1 MKFTDPKLYLK
12 GTAEAFLQDSSNN
25 VVYHSDKFQ
34 TANIATSVTTGEI
47 RGGIGNPVLMTL
59 PTDANMNVTFAAA
72 DFSLRTKAAQLGADL
87 AYGAPVLVCQTVTA
101 SGEALSVSVADG
113 VPVAPAGSSDIYC
126 FVQEVGAASPILTGG
141 VAYAISAAGAITGFT
156 ATSGKQYKVWYWIN
170 RANAQIAAISSLFD
184 PAVYRFTAIMAVYAT
199 NGGASNEGTHVGNLT
214 VIIPRLKLGGDA
226 GGVTGDQTTPDTTS
240 ITGMALAADETVI
253 GAECDNCA
261 AGGTPLAYYIY
272 APCDTESGIEG
283 IIGVLGGVI
292 SVAAG
297 GTYQMQPKAVVNG
310 ELANITPADC
320 TYTVAS
326 AGVATVSAGGL
337 ITGGSSAGSTEITTS
352 YVVGGST
359 YTSVDNI
366 DVTAT

>member
-12 GTAEAFLQDSSNN
+12 GTSEAFLQDGDNN
-25 VVYHSDKFQ
+25 IVYHSDKFQ

-59 PTDANMNVTFAAA
+59 PTDANMSVTFAAA
-72 DFSLRTKAAQLGADL
+72 DFSLRTKAAQLGASL
-87 AYGAPVLVCQTVTA
+87 AYGAPVLVCQTVSA
-101 SGEALSVSVADG
+101 SGEALSVSVTDG
-113 VPVAPAGSSDIYC
+113 VPVAPAGSDSAYA

-170 RANAQIAAISSLFD
+170 RANAQIASISSLFD
-184 PAVYRFTAIMAVYAT
+184 PSVYRFTAIMAVYAS

-240 ITGMALAADETVI
+240 ITGMALSADESVI
-253 GAECDNCA
+253 A
-261 AGGTPLAYYIY
+261 AGCDACGQIGNPLAYYIY
-272 APCDTESGIEG
+272 APFDSF
-283 IIGVLGGVI
+283 LGFRHG
-292 SVAAG
+292 
-297 GTYQMQPKAVVNG
+297 PKAVVNG
-310 ELANITPADC
+310 ELSNITPADC
-320 TYTVAS
+320 SYTVTAT
-326 AGVATVSAGGL
+326 GVATVSAGGL
-337 ITGGSSAGSTEITTS
+337 ITAGGSAGSTEITTS
-352 YVVGGST
+352 YTVGETT

-366 DVTAT
+366 EVTAS